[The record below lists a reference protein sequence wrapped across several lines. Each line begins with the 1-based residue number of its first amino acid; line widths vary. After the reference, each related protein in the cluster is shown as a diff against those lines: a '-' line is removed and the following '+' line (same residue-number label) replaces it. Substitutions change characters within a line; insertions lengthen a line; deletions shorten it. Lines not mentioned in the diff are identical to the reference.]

1 MEFKF
6 KTAYNQEATTI
17 MAKAL
22 RKTIRKRRSR
32 RSHIFGV
39 IVIVIALLFSLPLVD
54 LIPSTIS
61 WKWKLC
67 NRFQN
72 NYNLA
77 CCINSFTNFDFWR

>member
-39 IVIVIALLFSLPLVD
+39 IVIVIALLFSLPLGNENFVID
-54 LIPSTIS
+54 FKTII
-61 WKWKLC
+61 
-67 NRFQN
+67 R
-72 NYNLA
+72 
-77 CCINSFTNFDFWR
+77 

>member
-39 IVIVIALLFSLPLVD
+39 IVIVIALLFSLPLGNENFVID
-54 LIPSTIS
+54 FKTIITWLVALILLLT
-61 WKWKLC
+61 
-67 NRFQN
+67 
-72 NYNLA
+72 
-77 CCINSFTNFDFWR
+77 